1 MSMDCTYRLR
11 IPHQAG
17 QLARVAT
24 RISEEGGLIGDVFTI
39 TVARLEA
46 IREITVELRDK
57 DHADSLAVALGEL
70 PGVHVVWYHDRAFI
84 AHMGGKLETR
94 SRRPLTTN
102 QEVRD
107 VYTPGVARVSEA
119 IHEYPQL
126 AQRFTMIGRSV
137 AICTNGSRVLGLG
150 DIGPV
155 AAMPV
160 MEGKAMFYS
169 QFVDIAAIPIL
180 IDTKDVDEFVE
191 TVIRIAPG
199 FGGIHLEDISTPACF
214 EIERRLIEALPQPVM
229 HDDVHGTAVVTL
241 AALIAACRQADIR
254 LDEAVVGQIGLG
266 AAGFGIATLIHDAG
280 VRRVLASDPNE
291 AAREHARARGIEIT
305 DLDTLMREA
314 DVVVAT
320 SGKPGLIKPEMVR
333 KGQVIFALTNPAAEI
348 DPDVAVAAGAAFAAD
363 GTSINNVLGYPG
375 IFKGAL
381 LAGASEINLEMKRAA
396 AWALA
401 GLTVSSELIPEVL
414 DRKVHEVVTE
424 AVRQAAIESGVAD
437 PERITA
443 EY

>member
-1 MSMDCTYRLR
+1 MDCTYRLR
-11 IPHQAG
+11 IPHSAG
-17 QLARVAT
+17 QLARVAS
-24 RISEEGGLIGDVFTI
+24 RISELDGLIGEVQTV

-57 DHADSLAVALGEL
+57 AHADELAVALGEL
-70 PGVHVVWYHDRAFI
+70 EGVRVVWYHDRAFI
-84 AHMGGKLETR
+84 AHDGGKLQMGVR
-94 SRRPLTTN
+94 HAITTN

-107 VYTPGVARVSEA
+107 VYTPGVARVATA

-126 AQRFTMIGRSV
+126 AGKFTMIGRSV

-169 QFVDIAAIPIL
+169 QLVGISAMPIL
-180 IDTKDVDEFVE
+180 IDTHDVDEFVE

-241 AALIAACRQADIR
+241 AALITACGQAGIR

-280 VRRVLASDPNE
+280 VRRVLASDPNP
-291 AAREHARARGIEIT
+291 AAQQQARDRGIEIT
-305 DLDTLMREA
+305 DLDTLMREC

-320 SGKPGLIKPEMVR
+320 SGRPGLITPEMIHA
-333 KGQVIFALTNPAAEI
+333 GQVIFALTNPVPEI
-348 DPDVAVAAGAAFAAD
+348 EPDAAVAAGAAFAAD
-363 GTSINNVLGYPG
+363 GTSVNNVLGYPG

-381 LAGASEINLEMKRAA
+381 LAGAREINVEMKRAA
-396 AWALA
+396 AWALT
-401 GLTVSSELIPEVL
+401 GLTVESELIPEVL
-414 DRKVHEVVTE
+414 DRRVHQVVAD
-424 AVRQAAIESGVAD
+424 AVRQAAIDSGVAD
-437 PERITA
+437 PARIIP
-443 EY
+443 EF